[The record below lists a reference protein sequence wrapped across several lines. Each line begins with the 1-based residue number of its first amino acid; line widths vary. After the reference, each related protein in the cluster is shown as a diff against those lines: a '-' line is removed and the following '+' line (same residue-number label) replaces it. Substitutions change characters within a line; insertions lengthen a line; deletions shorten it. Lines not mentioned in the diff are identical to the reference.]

1 MPSSGPSPAGGRVWD
16 RQPLWVGSAAAWR
29 REGRPL
35 AYRLADGYL
44 GTAPETPQLVP
55 QRAGKVVVR
64 LQGVTKTFTSE
75 NGRIEALRGI
85 DLEVRAGEIYGVIGV
100 SGAGKSTLVRCIN
113 RLERPDAGRIE
124 VDGVDLASM
133 EGPELRRMR
142 QRIGMVFQHFNL
154 LRSRTVAGNVALPM
168 EVAGRPREEI
178 RQRVTEL
185 LEWVG
190 LADRRDS
197 YPSELSGGQKQR
209 VGIARALA
217 PGPKILLSD
226 EATSAL
232 DPDTTRSVLAL
243 LREIN
248 QRLGLTILL
257 ITHQMEVVKQ
267 VCDSVA
273 ILEGGRVVEQGG
285 VLELIGRPG
294 SRLRE
299 LFYEPTA
306 EAAAPI
312 HPDGVRVVLFF
323 VGSSADRPLIS
334 AVVRRFQVDANI
346 LQGAVERVAGA
357 TVGRL
362 LVEFTGRPEDIQA
375 ALRFLEEQGVSPEV
389 LPHG

>member
-1 MPSSGPSPAGGRVWD
+1 VIDLKG
-16 RQPLWVGSAAAWR
+16 L
-29 REGRPL
+29 
-35 AYRLADGYL
+35 
-44 GTAPETPQLVP
+44 T
-55 QRAGKVVVR
+55 KVFK
-64 LQGVTKTFTSE
+64 Q
-75 NGRIEALRGI
+75 NGQEIVALRDVTLHVPRGQ
-85 DLEVRAGEIYGVIGV
+85 IYGILGE
-100 SGAGKSTLVRCIN
+100 SGAGKSTLIRCIN
-113 RLERPDAGRIE
+113 LLERPTSGE
-124 VDGVDLASM
+124 VWVDGKEITRLPPRA
-133 EGPELRRMR
+133 LRAARREMGMIFQQFNLFDSRTVFGNVAYPLEVAGWPR
-142 QRIGMVFQHFNL
+142 QRI
-154 LRSRTVAGNVALPM
+154 
-168 EVAGRPREEI
+168 RE
-178 RQRVTEL
+178 RVHEL
-185 LEWVG
+185 LALVG
-190 LADRRDS
+190 LSDKANA
-197 YPSELSGGQKQR
+197 YPAQLSGGQKQR

-323 VGSSADRPLIS
+323 VGSSADQPLIS